1 MSDATQA
8 YAYLHRS
15 SLTDGRLGL
24 ETSGGTALAG
34 PAAHPRF
41 FSGFLTDPAPAA
53 TGLLAVAKVLL
64 ALGVEVTGVVRPQE
78 GIPALKAVAERGG
91 SSRLVAE
98 ARRLTNVLPGHGP
111 TKGMMVSC

>member
-1 MSDATQA
+1 MSDATQS

-15 SLTDGRLGL
+15 SLADGRLGL

-41 FSGFLTDPAPAA
+41 FSGFLT
-53 TGLLAVAKVLL
+53 
-64 ALGVEVTGVVRPQE
+64 E
-78 GIPALKAVAERGG
+78 GIPALKPVVERGG

-98 ARRLTNVLPGHGP
+98 ARRLTNVLP
-111 TKGMMVSC
+111 